1 MNYTFKWQPNS
12 QLTYFQETDFI
23 LLKWNS
29 FEVEKFDQLV
39 EEDLFRL
46 SINPLIGVFNKDLK
60 LFALVDAALNCVGFE
75 TPAAINCADGLD
87 GGEGIWC
94 SIFCNANASD
104 AGLFASSQ
112 VEFNLANSFSV
123 VSPPARIAWL
133 DFEDSA
139 SIFWKASVSSGLD
152 RF

>member
-1 MNYTFKWQPNS
+1 MNYTFKWQHNS

-60 LFALVDAALNCVGFE
+60 LFALVISKQTTLYYNFDENTKIIDLYVFWNNSKN
-75 TPAAINCADGLD
+75 PDD
-87 GGEGIWC
+87 
-94 SIFCNANASD
+94 
-104 AGLFASSQ
+104 
-112 VEFNLANSFSV
+112 LAK
-123 VSPPARIAWL
+123 L
-133 DFEDSA
+133 
-139 SIFWKASVSSGLD
+139 L
-152 RF
+152 